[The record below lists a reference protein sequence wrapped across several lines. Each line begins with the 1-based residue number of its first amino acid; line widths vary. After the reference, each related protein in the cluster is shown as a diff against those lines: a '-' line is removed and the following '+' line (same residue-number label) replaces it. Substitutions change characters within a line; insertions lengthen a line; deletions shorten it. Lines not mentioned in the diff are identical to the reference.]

1 MNFNKKVRT
10 ICFWIY
16 TPTYFFMFH
25 YFQLFFWKMF
35 FQQWFSDLQ
44 LNNHL
49 QLIRIVFKVAFFLSF
64 FFNFFQYFH
73 GQARR
78 SVFVFLI
85 FFVIF
90 NTINIWN
97 KFSFVSNL
105 SKIVYSTLC
114 VFFFFSKREVQ
125 TTDFLFFLNRPFFKS
140 ISLNWAAWFLFFS

>member
-1 MNFNKKVRT
+1 MFLNT
-10 ICFWIY
+10 Y
-16 TPTYFFMFH
+16 TNLFFMFH

-78 SVFVFLI
+78 SVFVFLK

-97 KFSFVSNL
+97 KFSFISNL

-114 VFFFFSKREVQ
+114 VFFLLLKKGGTNYRFS
-125 TTDFLFFLNRPFFKS
+125 FFLNRPFFKS

>member
-1 MNFNKKVRT
+1 
-10 ICFWIY
+10 
-16 TPTYFFMFH
+16 
-25 YFQLFFWKMF
+25 MF

-140 ISLNWAAWFLFFS
+140 ISLNWAAWFLFFFLKIFSLKNNGKRQGRNNIFFLLILCNVTEG

>member
-1 MNFNKKVRT
+1 
-10 ICFWIY
+10 
-16 TPTYFFMFH
+16 
-25 YFQLFFWKMF
+25 MF

-140 ISLNWAAWFLFFS
+140 ISLNWAAWFLFFLKIFSLKNNGKRQGKNNIFLLILCDVTEG